1 MDTPQN
7 IPTPDRPLGYWLRT
21 VDALIAAEFARALD
35 SDDLDRRDWMLLSAV
50 SGELPGPL
58 ASVGADRIAAL
69 LARKGKRL
77 RRLEERGWVSP
88 AGDGTWTLT
97 DDGAAVKERL
107 GTIVDGV
114 RTRVAGAV
122 SPEDFTTTVTS
133 LAAIARELGW
143 DENAPAF
150 PRGGRF
156 RRHGFGPGHGFG
168 PHPGAGHRFGP
179 GHGFGPRPGRDEA
192 DPDAMGAEG
201 RGCRDHR
208 GHDHHRRGAEHA
220 YERGFDAGFAR
231 GRAAG

>member
-7 IPTPDRPLGYWLRT
+7 TPTPERPLGYWLRT
-21 VDALIAAEFARALD
+21 VDGLIAAEFARALD
-35 SDDLDRRDWMLLSAV
+35 SDGVDRRDWMLLSAV

-77 RRLEERGWVSP
+77 RRLEERGWVSQ

-97 DDGAAVKERL
+97 DDGAAVKARL
-107 GTIVDGV
+107 GAIVDGV

-122 SPEDFTTTVTS
+122 SPEDFATTVTS
-133 LAAIARELGW
+133 LEAIARELGW

-168 PHPGAGHRFGP
+168 P
-179 GHGFGPRPGRDEA
+179 RPGRDEA

-208 GHDHHRRGAEHA
+208 GHGHHRRGAEHA